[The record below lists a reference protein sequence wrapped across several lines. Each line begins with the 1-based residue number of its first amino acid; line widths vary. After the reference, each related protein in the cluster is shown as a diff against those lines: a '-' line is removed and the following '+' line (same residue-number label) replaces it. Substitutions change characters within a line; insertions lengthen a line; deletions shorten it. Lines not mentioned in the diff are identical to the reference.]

1 MSIVSLK
8 NINKKFDN
16 KVIFKDFNL
25 EVDEGEFLCIKGV
38 SGAGKST
45 LLNIIG
51 MLEKPDSGTLEID
64 GIKNPRFNS
73 AKGIGLLRNT
83 ISYLFQNYG
92 LIEEETVIYNFKV
105 ATHYLHYSNEERNKK
120 IAEALEKVGLIGYE
134 KKKVYQLSGGEQQR
148 VAMAKILL
156 KPSKLVLAD
165 EPTGSLDGAN
175 RDEIL
180 GLLQEMNKSG
190 RTIIVVTHDPQVDAY
205 ATKHLVIGSDNK

>member
-92 LIEEETVIYNFKV
+92 LIEEETVIYNLKV
-105 ATHYLHYSNEERNKK
+105 ATHYLHYNKEERNKK
-120 IAEALEKVGLIGYE
+120 IAEALEKVGLMGYE

>member
-1 MSIVSLK
+1 M
-8 NINKKFDN
+8 
-16 KVIFKDFNL
+16 
-25 EVDEGEFLCIKGV
+25 
-38 SGAGKST
+38 
-45 LLNIIG
+45 
-51 MLEKPDSGTLEID
+51 
-64 GIKNPRFNS
+64 
-73 AKGIGLLRNT
+73 
-83 ISYLFQNYG
+83 
-92 LIEEETVIYNFKV
+92 
-105 ATHYLHYSNEERNKK
+105 
-120 IAEALEKVGLIGYE
+120 GYE

-180 GLLQEMNKSG
+180 GLLQEMNKNG